1 MKKSMRLFRAF
12 LCVLSAAAV
21 LGGCYLPSE
30 FKADLRIA
38 PNGNYNFKYEGLL
51 VYLPL
56 VKKLS
61 DGELS
66 AEALQKE
73 VSTIDGDL
81 GRDSGFK
88 EIAYIDRGT
97 FRVRYARVGNIV
109 REKSFNFVRS
119 SARMLSIERRLDGT
133 VHVIGDKP
141 NKSLATQLARGGFV
155 VRGTLRVQT
164 EAEVVRHNA
173 TEVTEAA
180 AKLYIWQIEGVERK
194 SPRLV
199 FNLQGR

>member
-1 MKKSMRLFRAF
+1 MKKSMRLFRAIS
-12 LCVLSAAAV
+12 LVLIAAAL
-21 LGGCYLPSE
+21 LGGCYVPSE

-51 VYLPL
+51 VHLPL
-56 VKKLS
+56 VEKIS
-61 DGELS
+61 NGELS
-66 AEALQKE
+66 ADALQRA
-73 VSTIDGDL
+73 VAAVDGDL
-81 GRDSGFK
+81 GRDTGFK

-133 VHVIGDKP
+133 VHIIGDKP
-141 NKSLATQLARGGFV
+141 NKALASQLARGGFE
-155 VRGTLRVQT
+155 VRGQLRVQT
-164 EAEVVRHNA
+164 EADVVRHNA
-173 TEVTEAA
+173 GDVTEATA
-180 AKLYIWQIEGVERK
+180 RLYVWTIEGVERK

-199 FNLQGR
+199 FRLQGR